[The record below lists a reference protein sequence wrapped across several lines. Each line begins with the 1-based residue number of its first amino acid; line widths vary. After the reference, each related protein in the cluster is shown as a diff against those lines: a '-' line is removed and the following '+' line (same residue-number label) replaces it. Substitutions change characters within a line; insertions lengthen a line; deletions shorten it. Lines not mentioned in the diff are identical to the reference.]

1 MAEGISNFVDVINQG
16 ILDGKIIHDSS
27 GWRSKILTKD
37 FLRRSESER
46 VENATFLTLNREER
60 IKN

>member
-27 GWRSKILTKD
+27 GWRSKVLTKD

-46 VENATFLTLNREER
+46 ELKMLHC
-60 IKN
+60 